1 MVYYNYLMNLSK
13 NTQNQ
18 ITEIETKI
26 TENDKK
32 LYFLYH
38 QNFYDFHVNK
48 STFVYH
54 DIELSYLIWNTHG
67 T

>member
-1 MVYYNYLMNLSK
+1 MFYYNYLINLLK

-32 LYFLYH
+32 LYCLCH
-38 QNFYDFHVNK
+38 QNFYDFYVNNQLL
-48 STFVYH
+48 VDH
-54 DIELSYLIWNTHG
+54 DIE
-67 T
+67 